1 MKKLAVILL
10 AAVTAVIV
18 LSGFAV
24 LSPSSGIY
32 VYDDGDYLTAEQEQ
46 QIQNHILEVR
56 DKVKSDFFV
65 VFTENPA
72 SDDYRREAEKA
83 CDRFISAGGGYG
95 DDHQTICFYV
105 DMENRYFFIGEHNDS
120 EKFKLKDSEVDSIVL
135 GTVRDY
141 MSQGNYYGASM
152 QFVDDASNA
161 AKPGFF
167 GTIWGWLTSG
177 LAGGGAISGIL
188 VGKHKR
194 QPATPKTHYRKEN
207 GTLPLRAQDHFLGT
221 TREVRHIERQQQ
233 EKEGGSGGTISSSS
247 GSSGNHG
254 GGTSF

>member
-1 MKKLAVILL
+1 
-10 AAVTAVIV
+10 
-18 LSGFAV
+18 
-24 LSPSSGIY
+24 
-32 VYDDGDYLTAEQEQ
+32 
-46 QIQNHILEVR
+46 
-56 DKVKSDFFV
+56 
-65 VFTENPA
+65 
-72 SDDYRREAEKA
+72 
-83 CDRFISAGGGYG
+83 
-95 DDHQTICFYV
+95 
-105 DMENRYFFIGEHNDS
+105 
-120 EKFKLKDSEVDSIVL
+120 
-135 GTVRDY
+135 

-152 QFVDDASNA
+152 QFVDDASKA

-254 GGTSF
+254 GGASF